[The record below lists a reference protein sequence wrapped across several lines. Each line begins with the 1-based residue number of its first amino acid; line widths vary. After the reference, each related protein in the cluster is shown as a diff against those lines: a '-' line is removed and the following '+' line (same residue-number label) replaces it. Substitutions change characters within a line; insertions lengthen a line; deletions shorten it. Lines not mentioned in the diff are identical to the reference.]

1 MNTIIKG
8 KIYELANQIAED
20 GALELVNVDMLA
32 MGKKTLLRVVVDKER
47 GVTIG
52 DCERTSR
59 GLEALLDAEEL
70 IKGTYLLEVSSPGLD
85 RPLIKQKDFE
95 KNRGKLARVITTEKI
110 VNQTFLIG
118 RIVDVGEDWVRLR
131 LRKKEKSED
140 IFIPIDKISKARL
153 EIEPR

>member
-59 GLEALLDAEEL
+59 GLEALLDAEDL

-95 KNRGKLARVITTEKI
+95 KKQR
-110 VNQTFLIG
+110 
-118 RIVDVGEDWVRLR
+118 
-131 LRKKEKSED
+131 
-140 IFIPIDKISKARL
+140 
-153 EIEPR
+153 

>member
-1 MNTIIKG
+1 
-8 KIYELANQIAED
+8 D

-59 GLEALLDAEEL
+59 GLEALLDAEDL

-118 RIVDVGEDWVRLR
+118 RIVDVGEDWIRLR
-131 LRKKEKSED
+131 LGKKEKSED